1 MKKTLLISMLLVLAA
16 LMLFVSCKKDPEV
29 TNADRFLESYNAA
42 DFVLNDF
49 VKGVWGYEENDS
61 TGTSGYNQMNYCY
74 SATVASGYSTDPQ
87 IEWYGTQN
95 QNLFTNEAKTKR
107 VGLIKFTNYGEYVSD
122 PDDDY
127 VFPNGR
133 VVHDYQKVEADG
145 INLEFKYKDQTSSD
159 GTTWTDSSAEK
170 TGYFLCNAVRTKKP
184 VEGSTTKYT
193 YTVTDLK
200 LSVKKVNGEWL
211 DVSSKTEVEY
221 KSISYEMDGTDLST
235 LSNLT
240 YDGTALTSTEIK
252 AVIDAL
258 K

>member
-42 DFVLNDF
+42 DFVLKNF
-49 VKGVWGYEENDS
+49 AGGVYGYSE
-61 TGTSGYNQMNYCY
+61 GTSQ
-74 SATVASGYSTDPQ
+74 ATS
-87 IEWYGTQN
+87 GTQYMN
-95 QNLFTNEAKTKR
+95 TDYNGSNDPIMQYDGSKYLSLFTNKAKTKR
-107 VGLIKFTNYGEYVSD
+107 VGITKVTNYSTTRINGNVYYKKGEV
-122 PDDDY
+122 
-127 VFPNGR
+127 G
-133 VVHDYQKVEADG
+133 ADNV
-145 INLEFKYKDQTSSD
+145 NLAFKYKDQTSSD
-159 GTTWTDSSAEK
+159 GTTWTDSSDEK
-170 TGYFLCNAVRTKKP
+170 TGYFLCNAKRTKEQ
-184 VEGSTTKYT
+184 VGDTTSTIYK

-211 DVSSKTEVEY
+211 DVSSKTEIEY
-221 KSISYEMDGTDLST
+221 KSITYEMDGTDLST

-258 K
+258 NK